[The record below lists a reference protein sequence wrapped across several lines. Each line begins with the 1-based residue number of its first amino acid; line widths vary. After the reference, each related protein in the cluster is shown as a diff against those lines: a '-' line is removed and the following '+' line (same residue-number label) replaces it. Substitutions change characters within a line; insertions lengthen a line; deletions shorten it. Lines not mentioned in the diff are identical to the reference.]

1 MADIF
6 NKQGILI
13 SPDVREMQLEFHE
26 LRRKKAEIRAKIA
39 PVVAKYNE
47 LRKVHSGSHPACQI
61 HGDAIREANVR
72 MAALAKKY
80 AAITRAVE
88 AINVMKQGGTNH
100 RPGVAT
106 MGIPGKV

>member
-1 MADIF
+1 MSDIF

-26 LRRKKAEIRAKIA
+26 LRRKKAEMREKIA
-39 PVVAKYNE
+39 PVQAKYDE
-47 LRKVHSGSHPACQI
+47 LRRTHSGSHPVCAVYV
-61 HGDAIREANVR
+61 DAIREANVR
-72 MAALAKKY
+72 ISAVSKQC

-88 AINVMKQGGTNH
+88 AVNVMKQGGVNH

-106 MGIPGKV
+106 MGLPSGA

>member
-26 LRRKKAEIRAKIA
+26 LRRKKAAIRAKIA
-39 PVVAKYNE
+39 PVVAKYDE
-47 LRKVHSGSHPACQI
+47 LRKMHSGSHPVCQI
-61 HGDAIREANVR
+61 HADAIREANVK
-72 MAALAKKY
+72 MAEIAKQY
-80 AAITRAVE
+80 SAITRAVE

-106 MGIPGKV
+106 MGAPR